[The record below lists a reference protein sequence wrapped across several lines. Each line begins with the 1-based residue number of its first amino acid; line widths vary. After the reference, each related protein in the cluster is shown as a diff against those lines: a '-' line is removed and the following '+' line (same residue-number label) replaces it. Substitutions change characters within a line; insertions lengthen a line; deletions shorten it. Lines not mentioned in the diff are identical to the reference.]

1 VAPGG
6 SDSNACT
13 QAQPCRSFD
22 RAYRVAQPGQTVEVA
37 GGTYADQSLGADA
50 SKNAG
55 GSRVNFQPASGATVI
70 VGSKPLSTKTRT
82 TAGLDVGGTTAVTF
96 TGFTVRGD
104 VVAES
109 GANGVTFQNLVTD
122 NGALGVYHASNITFL
137 GGSYGGT
144 NRYKSEVYPDG
155 SWQHNS
161 NITVQGVTIHDVRTD
176 DLVNYHVEGMLVS
189 DGSGVTISGNTF
201 YNNDVFDLSVGVF
214 GSATLS
220 NVTIENNFFAS
231 SGSNF
236 DSSLGINTNTTS
248 WNGLTVRYNSALVYM
263 RHPICSGGCTNVT
276 YTGNLSPL
284 VNSGQCVSAVTY
296 RNNVW
301 TNGSGAKCGTSDR
314 SVASAGYVN
323 AGAHD
328 LHLTAGSAAVDA
340 GSTTVFPGSD
350 IDGQGRPMGAAPDA
364 GADESH

>member
-1 VAPGG
+1 V
-6 SDSNACT
+6 
-13 QAQPCRSFD
+13 
-22 RAYRVAQPGQTVEVA
+22 VELA
-37 GGTYADQSLGADA
+37 AGTYADQTLSADSSKSPGA
-50 SKNAG
+50 
-55 GSRVNFQPASGATVI
+55 SRVVFRPASGASVT
-70 VGSKPLSTKTRT
+70 VGSKPLTTKTQT
-82 TAGLDVGGTTAVTF
+82 TAGLDVIGSSAVSF
-96 TGFTVRGD
+96 SDFAIRGD
-104 VVAES
+104 VQAEG
-109 GANGVTFQNLVTD
+109 GANGVTFQNLVSA
-122 NGALGVYHASNITFL
+122 NGNIGIYHASNITFL

-144 NRYKSEVYPDG
+144 NRYKSEIYPDG

-161 NITVQGVTIHDVRTD
+161 NITVQGVTIHDVRSD
-176 DLVNYHVEGMLVS
+176 DLVNYHVEGILVS
-189 DGSGVTISGNTF
+189 DGSGVTIRGNTF

-214 GSATLS
+214 GNATLS
-220 NVTIENNFFAS
+220 NVTIEDNFFAS

-236 DSSLGINTNTTS
+236 DSSLGLNTNTTS

-263 RHPICSGGCTNVT
+263 RHPVCSGGCTNVT

-284 VNSGQCVSAVTY
+284 VYAGQCISAVTY

-301 TNGSGAKCGTSDR
+301 TNGSGAKCGSSDK

-328 LHLTAGSAAVDA
+328 LHLVAGSAAIDA
-340 GSTTVFPGSD
+340 GSTTVFPGTD

>member
-1 VAPGG
+1 VVELAAG
-6 SDSNACT
+6 S
-13 QAQPCRSFD
+13 
-22 RAYRVAQPGQTVEVA
+22 
-37 GGTYADQSLGADA
+37 YADQTLSADSSKSPGA
-50 SKNAG
+50 
-55 GSRVNFQPASGATVI
+55 SRVVFRPASGASVT
-70 VGSKPLSTKTRT
+70 VGSKPLTTKTQT
-82 TAGLDVGGTTAVTF
+82 TAGLDVIGGSAVSF
-96 TGFTVRGD
+96 SDFAIRGD
-104 VVAES
+104 VQAEG
-109 GANGVTFQNLVTD
+109 GANGVTFQNLVSA
-122 NGALGVYHASNITFL
+122 NGNIGIYHASNITFL

-155 SWQHNS
+155 SWQHNA
-161 NITVQGVTIHDVRTD
+161 NITISGVTIHDVRSD
-176 DLVNYHVEGMLVS
+176 DLANYHVEGMLVS
-189 DGSGVTISGNTF
+189 DGSGVTIRGSTF

-214 GSATLS
+214 GNATLS
-220 NVTIENNFFAS
+220 NVTIEDNFFAS

-263 RHPICSGGCTNVT
+263 RHPVCSGGCTNVT

-284 VNSGQCVSAVTY
+284 VYAGQCISAVTY

-301 TNGSGAKCGTSDR
+301 TNTSGAKCGSSDK

-323 AGAHD
+323 GAGHD
-328 LHLTAGSAAVDA
+328 LHLTAGSAAIDA
-340 GSTTVFPGSD
+340 GSTTVFPGTD